1 MSQPFSPLGGVSLS
15 AGLVDAPRG
24 DLLTQTLSRLGDALN
39 ASHGDTA
46 RLILGPAAELAR
58 LDPPHAAEIA
68 LLAAA
73 LLQIQ
78 NEGGTRL
85 DLEAPLFDRRLRALG
100 ADAESIDRCRAF
112 LTSNAP
118 LLGAFPDRRPFLVD
132 SQSLYFERALRL
144 EIELATLLRR
154 RLAAIDSRGECPA
167 LPRLPGPFAL
177 NDEQRAAVAT
187 VLTAVQRGQGGLVLV
202 TGGPGTGKTFV
213 VASLLRTLA
222 RSLGQDAQNGAPN
235 IAIAFAA
242 PTGKAADRMGQ
253 AIQQSIA
260 LSLTSNAM
268 SDLDEKRVDQAL
280 ATFMESEGARP
291 RTLHNLLGFR
301 PRHGDFRF
309 HGLNQLP
316 LSLLIVDEA
325 SMIDLAMMRHLLLA
339 LPPEAV
345 LVLLGDADQL
355 PSVEAG
361 AVLRD
366 LIATRDPRLSAATVR
381 LVQSQRQSR
390 SDPAGNAILGAA
402 RAINAGQLP
411 EASFLVE
418 RASTSQVELFGV
430 EHLTGDLPAMLER
443 WFEAS
448 FTDLDAC
455 LPAPGAPD
463 GFPAADFAS
472 LVRREYRIES
482 RDGGLAHFSKDDTA
496 RLHALFASLSRRKI
510 LGVTRAQVDALN
522 RWFHERHAAD
532 PRLFASERGTSFE
545 RAFVPGEPVMM
556 CVNDS
561 ARGLFNGDQGVVLR
575 VADTRGTQSFHA
587 VFQSALGFR
596 AHSLHALRGDLVHA
610 FAMTVHK
617 SQGSE
622 YERVLFTLPFQDTP
636 LLTREIVYTALTRAR
651 RCALIHGSRD
661 LLTKGVSRRAER
673 VTGLAHRLAQA
684 DD

>member
-1 MSQPFSPLGGVSLS
+1 MSQPFSPLGGASLS
-15 AGLVDAPRG
+15 AGVLDARHG
-24 DLLTQTLSRLGDALN
+24 DRLTQTLSRLGDALN
-39 ASHGDTA
+39 ANHGDTA
-46 RLILGPAAELAR
+46 RLILGPAAELAN

-78 NEGGTRL
+78 SEGGTRL
-85 DLEAPLFDRRLRALG
+85 ELDAPTLDRRLRALS

-112 LTSNAP
+112 LASDSP
-118 LLGAFPDRRPFLVD
+118 LLGTFPDRRPFLVD
-132 SQSLYFERALRL
+132 SQSLYFERSLRL
-144 EIELATLLRR
+144 EIELAALMRS
-154 RLAAIDSRGECPA
+154 RLAATDSRSASLA

-187 VLTAVQRGQGGLVLV
+187 VLAAVQRGQGGLVLV

-222 RSLGQDAQNGAPN
+222 RSLGQDAQSGAPN
-235 IAIAFAA
+235 TAIAFAA

-260 LSLTSNAM
+260 QSLASTDSTV
-268 SDLDEKRVDQAL
+268 LDEKRVDQAL

-309 HGLNQLP
+309 HALNQLP

-339 LPPEAV
+339 LPPTAV

-366 LIATRDPRLSAATVR
+366 LIATRDSRLGAATVR
-381 LVQSQRQSR
+381 LVKSQRQSQ
-390 SDPAGNAILGAA
+390 SDPAGNAILSAA
-402 RAINAGQLP
+402 RAINAGELP
-411 EASFLVE
+411 DASCLVE
-418 RASTSQVELFGV
+418 RASASQVELFGV
-430 EHLTGDLPAMLER
+430 ELLTGDLPAMLER
-443 WFEAS
+443 WFETS
-448 FTDLDAC
+448 FTDVDAC
-455 LPAPGAPD
+455 LKALGATGD
-463 GFPAADFAS
+463 LAAADFAS

-482 RDGGLAHFSKDDTA
+482 REGSLAHFSRDDTA
-496 RLHALFASLSRRKI
+496 RLNALFASLSRRKI
-510 LGVTRAQVDALN
+510 LSVTRAQVDALN

-532 PRLFASERGTSFE
+532 PRLFGSERGTPFE
-545 RAFVPGEPVMM
+545 RAFVPGEPLMM

-575 VADTRGTQSFHA
+575 VADLQGPQSFFA

-596 AHSLHALRGDLVHA
+596 AHPLHALRSDLVHA

-622 YERVLFTLPFQDTP
+622 YERVLFALPHQDTP

-651 RCALIHGSRD
+651 RAALIHGSRD
-661 LLTKGVSRRAER
+661 LLTKGVSRRADR
-673 VTGLAHRLAQA
+673 ATGLALRLAQT
-684 DD
+684 DG